1 MGINAEFLRVLQ
13 IGRSAIQ
20 HVTQG
25 LHSLV
30 LVNPKNL
37 LYNSILWDMPLTKVY
52 QDNLVVYV
60 VDEPQCIEIWW
71 VTDQIQAEL

>member
-1 MGINAEFLRVLQ
+1 
-13 IGRSAIQ
+13 
-20 HVTQG
+20 
-25 LHSLV
+25 
-30 LVNPKNL
+30 
-37 LYNSILWDMPLTKVY
+37 MPLTKVY